1 MRSAMKL
8 LRNLFKPFVILLLTL
23 TSCASPSEHLEV
35 EYSKLLHPDA
45 TLLYEHADTSSSAT
59 GACAGPF
66 VDGWYGSQIGDE
78 ELLQKY
84 EDQLL
89 VNGWSYWSEGQTWRK
104 EVEGGLFSG
113 GLFSLYI
120 RVLPTGKPIDAG
132 QGHYTLPDS
141 VIQEAIRYETVYFIH
156 IKYMTNYAVKNCFE
170 R

>member
-1 MRSAMKL
+1 MSL
-8 LRNLFKPFVILLLTL
+8 LRSQYKLFVILLMTL
-23 TSCASPSEHLEV
+23 ASCASPSEHLEA
-35 EYSKLLHPDA
+35 EYDKLSHPDA

-66 VDGWYGSQIGDE
+66 VDGWYGSEIAGE

-84 EDQLL
+84 RDRLMA
-89 VNGWSYWSEGQTWRK
+89 NGWSYWSEGQTWRK
-104 EVEGGLFSG
+104 EVEGGLFGG
-113 GLFSLYI
+113 GLFSLYV

-132 QGHYTLPDS
+132 RGHYTLPDS
-141 VIQEAIRYETVYFIH
+141 VIQEAIRYETVHSVH